1 MFCNTHK
8 DHIFVVLIFMIKMI
22 KHITISLEELFYD
35 LFRATKFEA
44 LTLEAEKKMVLSVVR
59 NK

>member
-1 MFCNTHK
+1 
-8 DHIFVVLIFMIKMI
+8 MIKMI